1 MFLLTIKA
9 WNQSVTP
16 DFQENKDEFCSIL
29 LFCCDFSPKNVEI
42 LTLSTTR
49 YSFSSEIFIGDSFL
63 PKWRS
68 YSRHNRIEQV

>member
-29 LFCCDFSPKNVEI
+29 LFCCDFSPKSNRKIHQIEP
-42 LTLSTTR
+42 
-49 YSFSSEIFIGDSFL
+49 FIAKSRWWWKG
-63 PKWRS
+63 RS
-68 YSRHNRIEQV
+68 A

>member
-29 LFCCDFSPKNVEI
+29 LFCCD
-42 LTLSTTR
+42 LSQNRNLDTTH
-49 YSFSSEIFIGDSFL
+49 SFSSEHFIGDSFL